1 MTFEEPNT
9 KNQPLVSVIMNCLN
23 CSKYVREAIDSI
35 YAQTYKNWEIIFWDN
50 SSTDSSAEI
59 AKGYDKRAK
68 YFKGDKTVPL
78 YAARNYAL
86 QQARGKYIAFLDY
99 DDIWLP
105 QKLEQQIP
113 LFDKDNKIGM
123 VYSNAEI
130 AEGITAIRKMHT
142 ALQPSGKIFRQM
154 LKHYN
159 INIQTVVISRTAL
172 ESLNEWF
179 NDSLNLAGDT
189 DLFLRIAHDWD
200 VKYLPVVTARCREH
214 GDNLSLKLAEDVPV
228 EVEYIIGKFSN
239 LYKDFIREY
248 DPELI
253 ELRMRLRKGLAVSK
267 WKSGQNS
274 EARSLIT
281 RHLRA
286 MYPFVLVW
294 FLSFFPYK
302 VMSFLRNNILW
313 QYAMKL
319 YKTITAFLSHK
330 KIRI

>member
-1 MTFEEPNT
+1 MMFEALNT

-23 CSKYVREAIDSI
+23 GERYLRGAIDSI
-35 YAQTYKNWEIIFWDN
+35 YAQTYKDWEIIFWDN
-50 SSTDSSAEI
+50 ASTDNSAEI
-59 AKGYDKRAK
+59 AKSYDGKLR
-68 YFKGDKTVPL
+68 YFRGDVTVPL
-78 YAARNYAL
+78 YAARNLAL
-86 QQARGKYIAFLDY
+86 REANGKYIAFLDC
-99 DDIWLP
+99 DDYWLP
-105 QKLEQQIP
+105 HKLERQVQI
-113 LFDKDNKIGM
+113 FEGNKSIGL
-123 VYSNAEI
+123 VYSNVEI
-130 AEGITAIRKMHT
+130 LEGITAIRKMHT

-179 NDSLNLAGDT
+179 DDSLNLAGDT

-200 VKYLPVVTARCREH
+200 VKYLPVVTARYREH

-239 LYKDFIREY
+239 LYRDFIREY

-253 ELRMRLRKGLAVSK
+253 YLRMRLRKGLAVSK

-302 VMSFLRNNILW
+302 TMSSLRGNILFKW
-313 QYAMKL
+313 LHRLK
-319 YKTITAFLSHK
+319 SV
-330 KIRI
+330 